1 MNKRIATFLVGS
13 LGTLALGTVMM
24 VSAQDPPGPPPPPR
38 GPEMGIVGF
47 EEGPGAH
54 VVTGVPVTAQTKIVV
69 TQTLGD
75 GTQINRTIT
84 GALYR
89 DSQGRTRREGT
100 MPGFGPMGESANA
113 EQVVMIHDPVAGA
126 HYLLEPSKKV
136 AHKMGKGGHENA
148 EAAHE
153 RGPKGDRGSNE
164 NVTKEPLGT
173 QTINGVSAVGTR
185 ITRTIPAGQIG
196 NDKPIQIVS
205 ERWYSNDLQVTVMSK
220 HSDPRFGTTVSELS
234 NVSRSEPAASLFQVP
249 ADYTVQTG
257 GPGGR
262 HGHGGPGGAGAPGAP
277 PAPDEPSA
285 PSQN

>member
-1 MNKRIATFLVGS
+1 MNKRITALLAGCF
-13 LGTLALGTVMM
+13 GTMALGAIML
-24 VSAQDPPGPPPPPR
+24 VSAQEPPPPPR
-38 GPEMGIVGF
+38 GGEMGIVGF

-54 VVTGVPVTAQTKIVV
+54 VVTGVPVTAQTKVVV

-75 GTQINRTIT
+75 GTQINRTVS

-100 MPGFGPMGESANA
+100 MPGFGPMGESGNA

-126 HYLLEPSKKV
+126 HYLLEPNKKI
-136 AHKMGKGGHENA
+136 AHKMGKPGHAKPESGHAWAPGG
-148 EAAHE
+148 AH
-153 RGPKGDRGSNE
+153 PTNE
-164 NVTKEPLGT
+164 NVTKESLGT

-196 NDKPIQIVS
+196 NDKPIQIVT

-220 HSDPRFGTTVSELS
+220 HSDPRFGTTTSELT

-249 ADYTVQTG
+249 ADYTVQAG
-257 GPGGR
+257 GGGMG
-262 HGHGGPGGAGAPGAP
+262 HGHHGGPGGPGAP
-277 PAPDEPSA
+277 EEAPAQPQD
-285 PSQN
+285 